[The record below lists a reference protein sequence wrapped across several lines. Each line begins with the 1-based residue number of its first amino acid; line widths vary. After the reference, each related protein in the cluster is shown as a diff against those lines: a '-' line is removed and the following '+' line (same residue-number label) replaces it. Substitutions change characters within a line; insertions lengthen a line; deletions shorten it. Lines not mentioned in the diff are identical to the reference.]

1 MRGNM
6 KHALTAAAALC
17 LVTPAVAADNASVEI
32 KAQVAGVCNMPQPPT
47 VTEITFDP
55 LHLQAMVNT
64 NCNTT
69 HTLTVTYSPANPVNP
84 VSLQMTFDGQ
94 PPTST
99 APGSMT
105 FSNLPMS
112 NTPKLLVIQYSGPP
126 PDRTSIKNSVQ
137 ILVSP

>member
-1 MRGNM
+1 MRGIM
-6 KHALTAAAALC
+6 RHALTAAALC
-17 LVTPAVAADNASVEI
+17 LAAPALADTASVEI
-32 KAQVAGVCNMPQPPT
+32 KAQVAGVCNTPQAT

-69 HTLTVTYSPANPVNP
+69 HTLTVTYSPPNPVNP

-112 NTPKLLVIQYSGPP
+112 NTAKLLVIQYSGPP

-137 ILVSP
+137 IQVSP